1 MIVDS
6 SALIAVLLKEPGYE
20 PILDRLTADETVRV
34 GAPTLVET
42 SMVLVARAG
51 IVGKTLLARLLEEIE
66 AEVIGFDHEHRDAA
80 VQAFI
85 TYGKGRHP
93 AGLNF
98 GDCLTYAV
106 ARASGEPLLCVGEDF
121 PLTDLPLVLGPER

>member
-1 MIVDS
+1 VIVDS

-20 PILDRLTADETVRV
+20 AILDQLTTDEVVQV

-42 SMVLVARAG
+42 SMVLVARVG
-51 IVGKTLLARLLEEIE
+51 IVGKTLLARLLEETE
-66 AEVIGFDHEHRDAA
+66 AAVIDFTDDHRDAA

-85 TYGKGRHP
+85 MYGKGRHA

-98 GDCLTYAV
+98 GGCLTYAV
-106 ARASGEPLLCVGEDF
+106 SCLSGERLLCVGEDF
-121 PLTDLPLVLGPER
+121 PLTDVPLVVDER